1 MIPGR
6 MRQAFKAWA
15 TWGTVSATGLMAC
28 TIDVRCG
35 WSCRGNGYALFQVH
49 ERPSAI
55 EEPGSIGAGFVSAP
69 LLTHDIDRIVS
80 KIDAGLNV
88 TFGSEV
94 KVGA

>member
-1 MIPGR
+1 MAGR
-6 MRQAFKAWA
+6 AEA
-15 TWGTVSATGLMAC
+15 TA
-28 TIDVRCG
+28 
-35 WSCRGNGYALFQVH
+35 ALCFQFH

-55 EEPGSIGAGFVSAP
+55 EEFGSIGAGFVSAS